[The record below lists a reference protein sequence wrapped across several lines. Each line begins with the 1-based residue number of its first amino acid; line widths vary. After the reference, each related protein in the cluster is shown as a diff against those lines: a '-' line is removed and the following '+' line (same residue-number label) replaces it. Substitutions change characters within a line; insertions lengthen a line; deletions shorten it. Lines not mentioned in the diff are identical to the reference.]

1 MAKPELERP
10 VAPPVLDRLLD
21 DERGVAG
28 ERGLTRAESVRATM
42 DAVRRDLELLLNTRR
57 VGTPAPAELPEVA
70 QSVYYYGMPDITSMS
85 RDSPDTRLKLA
96 RQVEEA
102 IAAFEPRLEA
112 VKVSVVPNDQLK
124 FGELR
129 FTIEAVLRLDPSPE
143 RVTFDTVLEAGR
155 GEVSVTGSANA

>member
-10 VAPPVLDRLLD
+10 VALPVLDRLLD

-28 ERGLTRAESVRATM
+28 ERALSRAESVRATM

-57 VGTPAPAELPEVA
+57 VGEPSAELPEVA
-70 QSVYYYGMPDITSMS
+70 TSVQYYGMPDITSMS
-85 RDSPDTRLKLA
+85 RDSPDTRVKLA

-112 VKVSVVPNDQLK
+112 VKVSVVPTDELK

-143 RVTFDTVLEAGR
+143 RVMFDTVLEAGR
-155 GEVSVTGSANA
+155 GEVTVTGGGNA